1 MHWKRHTCQN
11 ENAANQ
17 QINGLP
23 HKHLMGRVRI
33 IPVLLLSKGGLYKTI
48 RFQKE
53 RYIGDP
59 INAVKIFNEKEA
71 DELLLLDY
79 TASKEKRGIDYKK
92 IAEIA
97 GEAFMPMAY
106 GGGIKNF
113 EDAKK
118 VFDGGF
124 EKIVLNSVLFSD
136 PHLVEQIAA
145 VYGAQAVVGSMD
157 VKKNLF
163 GKYKVYSHS
172 GTINTGY
179 DPVEWS
185 TTLERYGA
193 GEIMINSI
201 ERDGTWE
208 GYDEVLIEKVAHA
221 VSVPVIACGG
231 AGNTEDFTRAVKAG
245 ASAVAAGSM
254 FVYQK
259 KGMGVLISFP
269 STYKLMK

>member
-1 MHWKRHTCQN
+1 MN
-11 ENAANQ
+11 
-17 QINGLP
+17 
-23 HKHLMGRVRI
+23 RVRI
-33 IPVLLLSKGGLYKTI
+33 IPVLLLSKGGLYKTV
-48 RFQKE
+48 RFLKE
-53 RYIGDP
+53 QYIGDP

-71 DELLLLDY
+71 DELVLLDY
-79 TASKEKRGIDYKK
+79 TASKEKRGIDHKK

-106 GGGIKNF
+106 GGAIQNF
-113 EDAKK
+113 DDAKK

-124 EKIVLNSVLFSD
+124 EKVVLNSVLFSN
-136 PHLVEQIAA
+136 PGLIEQIAS
-145 VYGAQAVVGSMD
+145 VYGAQAVVGSID

-172 GTINTGY
+172 GTNNTGH
-179 DPVEWS
+179 DPVEWARI
-185 TTLERYGA
+185 LEQKGV

-201 ERDGTWE
+201 EHDGTWV
-208 GYDEVLIEKVAHA
+208 GYDEVLIEKISHA
-221 VSVPVIACGG
+221 VHIPVIACGG
-231 AGNTEDFTRAVKAG
+231 AGSTDDFKKAVNAG

-269 STYKLMK
+269 SAFKLVK

>member
-1 MHWKRHTCQN
+1 
-11 ENAANQ
+11 
-17 QINGLP
+17 
-23 HKHLMGRVRI
+23 MGRVRI

-48 RFQKE
+48 KFQKE
-53 RYIGDP
+53 QYIGDP

-71 DELLLLDY
+71 DELVLLDY
-79 TASKEKRGIDYKK
+79 TASKEKRGIDFKK
-92 IAEIA
+92 ISEIA

-106 GGGIKNF
+106 GGAIQSF
-113 EDAKK
+113 DDAKK

-124 EKIVLNSVLFSD
+124 EKVVLNSVLFSS
-136 PHLVEQIAA
+136 PRLIEQIAD

-172 GTINTGY
+172 GTKSTGH
-179 DPVEWS
+179 DPVEWAK
-185 TTLERYGA
+185 TLEQNGV

-208 GYDEVLIEKVAHA
+208 GYDEALIEKVAHA

-231 AGNTEDFTRAVKAG
+231 AGNTEDFIKAVKAG

-269 STYKLMK
+269 SKYKLMK